1 MLFRSRGL
9 CAWLWMEAGS
19 DIGRPVR
26 AAAGGRTDGQHLL
39 LHLHQPDDG
48 DGAGAGG
55 GHSAAA
61 HFLWRIGDDDG
72 DAVPGRAAG
81 HRPREPEDGGL
92 SPYLRG
98 AVGGA
103 GAKWRP
109 RKAVGRSEE
118 HTSELQS
125 LMRSSY
131 AVFCLNKKMVDLVRQ
146 SERICTKET

>member
-1 MLFRSRGL
+1 
-9 CAWLWMEAGS
+9 MEAGS

-61 HFLWRIGDDDG
+61 HFLWRIGDDEG
-72 DAVPGRAAG
+72 DAMPGRAAG

-92 SPYLRG
+92 SPYLR
-98 AVGGA
+98 
-103 GAKWRP
+103 
-109 RKAVGRSEE
+109 SEE
-118 HTSELQS
+118 HTTELQS
-125 LMRSSY
+125 IMRTSY
-131 AVFCLNKKMVDLVRQ
+131 AVLCL
-146 SERICTKET
+146 ITTKDV